1 MDIQLFLPHA
11 KPQEVADHTRNMIDV
26 VGKDGGF
33 ILAGSHSIQA
43 DTPVENVVAM
53 LEAAKA

>member
-1 MDIQLFLPHA
+1 MDIQNFLPHA
-11 KPQEVADHTRNMIDV
+11 TPQMVADHTRRMIDV

-33 ILAGSHSIQA
+33 ILAGSHAIQA

-53 LEAAKA
+53 FEAAKP